1 MTKTAKKK
9 QPQEETPVISEIDP
23 KVVLENVFEQLGKP
37 KDLCRISP
45 SYTRATPI
53 TSSTFR
59 VNIYREDPYARLTD
73 SFYVWVNKTGK
84 IKKSEPAI
92 TRRYNEN

>member
-9 QPQEETPVISEIDP
+9 QQEEVSVVSTVSPDI
-23 KVVLENVFEQLGKP
+23 VLENVFEQLGKP

-59 VNIYREDPYARLTD
+59 VNIYREDPYAHLSD
-73 SFYVWVNKTGK
+73 SFYVWVNQSGK

-92 TRRYNEN
+92 TRRYDEA